1 MIRIVKM
8 TFDPQYV
15 DDFKAMFDE
24 KKEFIGDFPGCK
36 GVQLLQTTEGG
47 NIFFTYSFWE
57 SPNDLENYRHSEL
70 FKTVWAQT
78 KQWFADKPDA
88 WSVDEANSSS
98 NFR

>member
-1 MIRIVKM
+1 M

-15 DDFKAMFDE
+15 DDFKTMFDE
-24 KKEFIGDFPGCK
+24 KKEFIGNFPGCK
-36 GVQLLQTTEGG
+36 GVQLLQTIEGG

-57 SPNDLENYRHSEL
+57 SPYDLENYRHSEL

-88 WSVDEANSSS
+88 WSVDVANHSE
-98 NFR
+98 NFSY